1 MRQKTYCAIIGD
13 INRSRSLPGRAKVQW
28 NFAAAVKK
36 INEEFK
42 DAVASKFLVTLGDEF
57 QGLLHTAEKS
67 YDLVRRF
74 EDLMEPTPF
83 AFGVG
88 IGTLSTPLR
97 KDKALGMDGEAF
109 HRARQALSDAK
120 RLKRTL
126 CYSFDSDKERVVN
139 ALVAL
144 MDRKWLRL
152 TARQRQITQLLKDE
166 SAKEVA
172 RHLRI
177 SHQAISKAKQSG
189 AMVELDEASAVLRQL
204 LATVNQPQKVAL

>member
-13 INRSRSLPGRAKVQW
+13 INRSRSLLERAKVQR
-28 NFAAAVKK
+28 NFAAAIET

-42 DAVASKFLVTLGDEF
+42 RSIASKFLVTLGDEF
-57 QGLLHTAEKS
+57 QGLLNTPEES

-74 EDLMEPTPF
+74 EDLMEPIPF

-88 IGTLSTPLR
+88 IGSLSTPLK
-97 KDKALGMDGEAF
+97 KDSALGMDGEAF

-126 CYSFDSDKERVVN
+126 CYSFDSDKERVAN

-144 MDRKWLRL
+144 MDREWSRL
-152 TARQRQITQLLKDE
+152 TPRQRQINQLLKE
-166 SAKEVA
+166 QSPKEVA
-172 RHLRI
+172 RRLRI
-177 SHQAISKAKQSG
+177 SVQAISKAKRSS
-189 AMVELDEASAVLRQL
+189 AVVEVEEASEVLRQL
-204 LATVNQPQKVAL
+204 LATVN